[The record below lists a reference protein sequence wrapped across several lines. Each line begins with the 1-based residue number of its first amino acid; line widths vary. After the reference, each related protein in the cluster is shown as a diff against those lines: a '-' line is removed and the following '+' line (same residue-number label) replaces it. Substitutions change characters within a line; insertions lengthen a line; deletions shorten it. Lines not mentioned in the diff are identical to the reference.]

1 MLPPKNT
8 PINARIGKRVP
19 IWRLGSSTPGL
30 FPRGSFSDGES
41 TTSGRDDGEC
51 GYLSWG
57 RWPRAWPVVRGGSG
71 ADAGYRFR
79 EITGSIFGEN
89 TPGGGD
95 AAYGSQPRK
104 SRNPGVVTGER
115 PWKNVQDC
123 KEVNSYHTYHP
134 VMPAQECATK
144 RIPVCP
150 STWET
155 VHQLRKPGQTFDDV
169 INELI
174 RKNSETRLIE
184 ETQRIRKRNTFVP
197 LSGL

>member
-1 MLPPKNT
+1 
-8 PINARIGKRVP
+8 
-19 IWRLGSSTPGL
+19 
-30 FPRGSFSDGES
+30 
-41 TTSGRDDGEC
+41 
-51 GYLSWG
+51 
-57 RWPRAWPVVRGGSG
+57 
-71 ADAGYRFR
+71 
-79 EITGSIFGEN
+79 
-89 TPGGGD
+89 
-95 AAYGSQPRK
+95 
-104 SRNPGVVTGER
+104 
-115 PWKNVQDC
+115 
-123 KEVNSYHTYHP
+123 
-134 VMPAQECATK
+134 MPAQECATK